1 MKGNHSVKNRRHK
14 AALIVGICLGC
25 FHLLWALLVVIFSEK
40 AVLPVALWI
49 PFAPPIDFAIP
60 FDVTTA
66 PMLFAASFAFGYLT
80 AWLGIFLWDRV
91 AEKSD

>member
-1 MKGNHSVKNRRHK
+1 MAAKPPSGNQYTTAFGQNSPV
-14 AALIVGICLGC
+14 ATP
-25 FHLLWALLVVIFSEK
+25 LLWALLVVIFSEK

-49 PFAPPIDFAIP
+49 PFAPPIDFSIP